1 MIIYYER
8 YVVIQPGI
16 ATNEEGEPVQK
27 MDFLTEEE
35 YLNIMEKASARK
47 PILRGQRSE

>member
-16 ATNEEGEPVQK
+16 AKNAEGDSITKNGFLNRRRVFRYFESFPVENQ
-27 MDFLTEEE
+27 
-35 YLNIMEKASARK
+35 YLDDSDPN
-47 PILRGQRSE
+47 

>member
-16 ATNEEGEPVQK
+16 AKGAEEGT
-27 MDFLTEEE
+27 F
-35 YLNIMEKASARK
+35 RK
-47 PILRGQRSE
+47 WIS

>member
-16 ATNEEGEPVQK
+16 AVNEDGVKNGFSYGRRIP
-27 MDFLTEEE
+27 
-35 YLNIMEKASARK
+35 
-47 PILRGQRSE
+47 

>member
-8 YVVIQPGI
+8 YVVIQPGL
-16 ATNEEGEPVQK
+16 AVNTEGNPLSK

-35 YLNIMEKASARK
+35 YIHTVEALPHENQF
-47 PILRGQRSE
+47 L